1 MFPDH
6 IRELAAKLLAEYEQ
20 AGYMVATAESCTG
33 GLIAGALTDIAGSS
47 KVVDRGFVTYSN
59 AAKSEMLGVPP
70 SLILAHG
77 AVSPEVAVAMAV
89 GALAKSKADVTVAVT
104 GVAGPGGGTPEK
116 PVGRVHIATAIRRG
130 AAKHKEYTFPGD
142 REAVRMATV
151 QAALERLLAAR
162 PDTGIR

>member
-6 IRELAAKLLAEYEQ
+6 IRELAAKLLAEYDM
-20 AGYMVATAESCTG
+20 AGYTLATAESCTG

-59 AAKSEMLGVPP
+59 VAKSEMLGVPP
-70 SLILAHG
+70 SLIYAHG

-116 PVGRVHIATAIRRG
+116 PVGRVYIATAVRRG

-142 REAVRMATV
+142 REAVRLATV
-151 QAALERLLAAR
+151 QTALERLRTAR
-162 PDTGIR
+162 PETAIR

>member
-6 IRELAAKLLAEYEQ
+6 IRELAAKLLAEYEM
-20 AGYMVATAESCTG
+20 AGYTVATAESCTG

-59 AAKSEMLGVPP
+59 VAKSEMLGVPS
-70 SLILAHG
+70 SLIYAHG
-77 AVSPEVAVAMAV
+77 AVSAEVAVAMAV

-104 GVAGPGGGTPEK
+104 GVAGPGGGTAEK
-116 PVGRVHIATAIRRG
+116 PVGRVYIATAVRRG

-142 REAVRMATV
+142 REEVRLATV
-151 QAALERLLAAR
+151 QTALERLRAAR
-162 PDTGIR
+162 PETAIR